1 MAITDSA
8 PVYTDIAGLG
18 TLKRGAANKDPAAIR
33 EVARQFE
40 SLFTGMMLK
49 SMRDAVGTDPLFGSD
64 QEKMYQGMFDDQLA
78 IQMSRGKGLG
88 LADMLMRQL
97 QKMGVAGA
105 TPASSASQAGSA
117 ATGAPTA
124 ATSSSRGGGAA
135 AYLATQAA
143 SPAQQQSFVRDL
155 WPQAQQAGEQ
165 LGVDPR
171 NLIAQAALE
180 TNWGRS
186 LPQDATGRSSNNLF
200 GMKAARGWAG
210 STVTA
215 PTQEYQSGVATNT
228 TAQFR
233 AYDSSTQSFQDYVAL
248 LQNNPR
254 YAAALNTGEDA
265 RAFAAGLQQGGYA
278 TDPDYA
284 RKIGAIAHTLPA
296 APSQGA
302 GVTDLKSEGTAPIS
316 SGTGEPG
323 SPRGSASG

>member
-1 MAITDSA
+1 MAITPADAS
-8 PVYTDIAGLG
+8 VYTNLAGLSA
-18 TLKRGAANKDPAAIR
+18 LKRGVSSKDPAAIR
-33 EVARQFE
+33 EVAKQFE
-40 SLFTGMMLK
+40 SLFTSMMLK
-49 SMRDAVGTDPLFGSD
+49 SMRDAVGTDPIFGSD

-78 IQMSRGKGLG
+78 LQMSRGKGLG

-105 TPASSASQAGSA
+105 AQAG
-117 ATGAPTA
+117 TGAASPTSA
-124 ATSSSRGGGAA
+124 PSSPRSGGAA
-135 AYLATQAA
+135 AYMATQAA
-143 SPAQQQSFVRDL
+143 SPAQQQSFVNDL
-155 WPQAQQAGEQ
+155 WPQAQQAGQQ

-186 LPQDATGRSSNNLF
+186 LPQDATGRSSHNLF

-215 PTQEYQSGVATNT
+215 PTEEYQSGVATST

-233 AYDSSTQSFQDYVAL
+233 SYDSPTQSFQDYVAL
-248 LQNNPR
+248 LQSNPR

-265 RAFAAGLQQGGYA
+265 RAFAAGLQRGGYA

-284 RKIGAIAHTLPA
+284 RKIGAIAQTLPA
-296 APSQGA
+296 APSQGGA
-302 GVTDLKSEGTAPIS
+302 GVTDLKSEDTPPIP
-316 SGTGEPG
+316 SGTGDPG
-323 SPRGSASG
+323 SS

>member
-1 MAITDSA
+1 MAITPADSA
-8 PVYTDIAGLG
+8 PVYTDIAGLS

-49 SMRDAVGTDPLFGSD
+49 SMRDAVGTDPIFGSD

-88 LADMLMRQL
+88 LADMLIRQL

-105 TPASSASQAGSA
+105 AQGAGTASQAGSA
-117 ATGAPTA
+117 DPAGPTS

-135 AYLATQAA
+135 AYVATQAA
-143 SPAQQQSFVRDL
+143 SPAQQQSFVNQL
-155 WPQAQQAGEQ
+155 WPQAQQAGQQ

-186 LPQDATGRSSNNLF
+186 LPQDASGRSSNNLF
-200 GMKAARGWAG
+200 GMKAVRGWAG

-233 AYDSSTQSFQDYVAL
+233 AYDSSTQSFQDYVAV

-254 YAAALNTGEDA
+254 YAAALNTGADA
-265 RAFAAGLQQGGYA
+265 RAFAAGLQRGGYA

-284 RKIGAIAHTLPA
+284 RKIGAIAQTLPA

-302 GVTDLKSEGTAPIS
+302 GVTDLKSEAPVPIS

-323 SPRGSASG
+323 SP